1 MHTDVI
7 ICGGALAGMTLALS
21 LQKKGFDVLLVD
33 PRSVRELMQ
42 QDKRTTAIAAG
53 PRKFFDDLGVWN
65 KLESKAE
72 AINTINILDGS
83 SSISLVF
90 DYKDYVR
97 NNISTSIKSLGH
109 VVENSDLI
117 KQIDLTTKNLK
128 KCGKVKRINSKVLNI
143 KVDKFSAKV
152 FLENNKIAVLQGL
165 DKVTARISTLY
176 VSIDENVL
184 FGTLSINVR
193 ACFKT
198 PPTEPPESIAFIE
211 IHKIIDGRQVAN
223 LFTGWMFASSPA
235 LSALEHAV
243 YDVWVVDC
251 TNSSNSSNTKTPP
264 PPAITKPSLV
274 LS

>member
-1 MHTDVI
+1 M
-7 ICGGALAGMTLALS
+7 
-21 LQKKGFDVLLVD
+21 LVD

-128 KCGKVKRINSKVLNI
+128 KGGKVKRINSRVLNI

-152 FLENNKIAVLQGL
+152 FLENNKIISASLIVAADGKNSLIRKMAGIKENKSSYGQEAY
-165 DKVTARISTLY
+165 VTQIL
-176 VSIDENVL
+176 
-184 FGTLSINVR
+184 
-193 ACFKT
+193 
-198 PPTEPPESIAFIE
+198 
-211 IHKIIDGRQVAN
+211 HK
-223 LFTGWMFASSPA
+223 
-235 LSALEHAV
+235 E
-243 YDVWVVDC
+243 
-251 TNSSNSSNTKTPP
+251 
-264 PPAITKPSLV
+264 KP
-274 LS
+274 

>member
-1 MHTDVI
+1 MVCLLYKNIQKPLLHQQINIKQIYIFRGRRLHTDVI

-117 KQIDLTTKNLK
+117 KQIDLTIKNLK
-128 KCGKVKRINSKVLNI
+128 KCGKVKRINS
-143 KVDKFSAKV
+143 
-152 FLENNKIAVLQGL
+152 
-165 DKVTARISTLY
+165 
-176 VSIDENVL
+176 
-184 FGTLSINVR
+184 
-193 ACFKT
+193 
-198 PPTEPPESIAFIE
+198 
-211 IHKIIDGRQVAN
+211 
-223 LFTGWMFASSPA
+223 
-235 LSALEHAV
+235 
-243 YDVWVVDC
+243 
-251 TNSSNSSNTKTPP
+251 
-264 PPAITKPSLV
+264 
-274 LS
+274 

>member
-90 DYKDYVR
+90 DL
-97 NNISTSIKSLGH
+97 SL
-109 VVENSDLI
+109 
-117 KQIDLTTKNLK
+117 
-128 KCGKVKRINSKVLNI
+128 
-143 KVDKFSAKV
+143 
-152 FLENNKIAVLQGL
+152 
-165 DKVTARISTLY
+165 
-176 VSIDENVL
+176 
-184 FGTLSINVR
+184 
-193 ACFKT
+193 
-198 PPTEPPESIAFIE
+198 
-211 IHKIIDGRQVAN
+211 IHI
-223 LFTGWMFASSPA
+223 
-235 LSALEHAV
+235 
-243 YDVWVVDC
+243 
-251 TNSSNSSNTKTPP
+251 
-264 PPAITKPSLV
+264 
-274 LS
+274 